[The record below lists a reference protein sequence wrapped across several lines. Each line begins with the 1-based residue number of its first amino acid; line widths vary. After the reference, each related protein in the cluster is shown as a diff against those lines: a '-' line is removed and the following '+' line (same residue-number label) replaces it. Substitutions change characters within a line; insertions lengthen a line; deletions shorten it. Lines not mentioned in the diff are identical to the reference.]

1 MTVDISHLHLAVQG
15 KTLLD
20 DVSLQ
25 IDDSE
30 RVGLIGVSGSGKS
43 MISRACLG
51 LLPPHMQLQGSIR
64 IGGQEMVGADEGLLA
79 DMRGKAIALVMQDP
93 ASALNPV
100 KRIADQIALPLR
112 LHYSLNRQQI
122 HERVVAML
130 RKVDVPLEAM
140 RRFPHQL
147 SGGQQQRVA
156 IATALVTS
164 PRFIVADEPTTAL
177 DPITQR
183 QIVDLLVSLV
193 DDAGASMLF
202 ITHDFSVLS
211 QATNRCYVLDGGRI
225 AESGRT
231 LDLLRSP
238 EQETTRGLVDAARM
252 LTFHA
257 DEHMSI
263 STEYRQ
269 GGRSER

>member
-25 IDDSE
+25 IDDGE
-30 RVGLIGVSGSGKS
+30 RVKLIGVSGSGKS

-51 LLPPHMQLQGSIR
+51 LLPQHMQLQGSIR
-64 IGGQEMVGADEGLLA
+64 IGGQEMVGADERLLA

-100 KRIADQIALPLR
+100 KRIADQIALPLK

-156 IATALVTS
+156 IA
-164 PRFIVADEPTTAL
+164 
-177 DPITQR
+177 
-183 QIVDLLVSLV
+183 
-193 DDAGASMLF
+193 
-202 ITHDFSVLS
+202 
-211 QATNRCYVLDGGRI
+211 
-225 AESGRT
+225 
-231 LDLLRSP
+231 
-238 EQETTRGLVDAARM
+238 AA
-252 LTFHA
+252 
-257 DEHMSI
+257 
-263 STEYRQ
+263 
-269 GGRSER
+269 